1 MNGPNTAV
9 ARSIAE
15 MLILWPH
22 LDAALERDTGQ
33 PEGGRISGGR
43 AELGLPVNADV
54 MLALATLEREV
65 PKMAAWAA
73 GVVAEPVIE
82 RSIIG
87 HLQQLPR
94 LHERMLVTAAV
105 DEAARL
111 AAGVHAF
118 TRGVKLAVG
127 LRTPDVPL
135 GQYCPLHDDPLRELV
150 APGSEGYLR
159 YTRLDREGQP
169 VAPIVEWVRDTAV
182 ICRQCR
188 AAWAPTQYLMLGRL
202 LREADTRRTAVN
214 IDEGAA

>member
-1 MNGPNTAV
+1 MLGPNTAL
-9 ARSIAE
+9 ARDVAE

-65 PKMAAWAA
+65 PKITAWAA

-82 RSIIG
+82 RTIVG

-94 LHERMLVTAAV
+94 LHERMLVTAAH
-105 DEAARL
+105 DEAGRL
-111 AAGVHAF
+111 AAGVRAF
-118 TRGVKLAVG
+118 SRGVKLAVG

-150 APGSEGYLR
+150 APGNEGHLR
-159 YTRLDREGQP
+159 YTRLDGHGQP
-169 VAPIVEWVRDTAV
+169 VAPVVEWVRDTGV
-182 ICRQCR
+182 TCRHCR
-188 AAWAPTQYLMLGRL
+188 AAWAPVQYLMLGRL
-202 LREADTRRTAVN
+202 LREADARRTAAP